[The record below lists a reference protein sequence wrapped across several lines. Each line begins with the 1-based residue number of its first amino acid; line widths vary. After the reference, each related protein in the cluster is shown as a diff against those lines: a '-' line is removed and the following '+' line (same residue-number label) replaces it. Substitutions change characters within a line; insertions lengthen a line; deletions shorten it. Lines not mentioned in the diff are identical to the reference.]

1 MQVEEISRK
10 ELEMVDGGM
19 IRLRD
24 VEMTPIPEPTGGM
37 GYTGIMIHYT
47 LTVIE

>member
-1 MQVEEISRK
+1 VQLNPVSQT
-10 ELEMVDGGM
+10 ELQTIEGGM

-24 VEMTPIPEPTGGM
+24 EELTPVPEYNNGM
-37 GYTGIMIHYT
+37 GYTGIMIKYT